1 MTEYTYEPYM
11 PESYGGKA
19 FLITP
24 ETGEPFIVS
33 TATGEDQIPELVE
46 FHINPP
52 EPPPYPEPGPPA
64 PTVEDQILYDHE
76 NRLRSIEGQPPLEF
90 DQFMAYK
97 YKGTPHAEQR
107 PTPKTVRTKRHPKG
121 S

>member
-1 MTEYTYEPYM
+1 MATYTYVPFE
-11 PESYGGKA
+11 PESYDGKA

-46 FHINPP
+46 FHLNPP
-52 EPPPYPEPGPPA
+52 PPEPYPEPGPPE
-64 PTVEDQILYDHE
+64 PTMEDQILYDHE
-76 NRLRSIEGQPPLEF
+76 NRLRTIEGQPLLEF
-90 DQFMAYK
+90 EQFMAYK
-97 YKGTPHAEQR
+97 TKGTPHAEQR
-107 PTPKTVRTKRHPKG
+107 IKPTSVRTKRHPKG